1 MAETKYEARLKT
13 LYKEQI
19 KKDLMDESNSILKE
33 WNEPFV
39 VDTISVM
46 NAQGKTTFLGSLRIF
61 DERNAS
67 DIMKEVKSKLAKYG
81 KLTVRDEKVVPCCSA
96 RYTHISFNIVVDNA

>member
-1 MAETKYEARLKT
+1 MSID
-13 LYKEQI
+13 KEQI
-19 KKDLMDESNSILKE
+19 KKDLMNESNIILKE
-33 WNEPFV
+33 WNEPYV
-39 VDTISVM
+39 VDTISIM

-67 DIMKEVKSKLAKYG
+67 DIMKEVESKFAKYG

-96 RYTHISFNIVVDNA
+96 RYTHISFNIVVDNL

>member
-1 MAETKYEARLKT
+1 MPID
-13 LYKEQI
+13 KEQM
-19 KKDLMDESNSILKE
+19 KKDLMDESNTILKE

-61 DERNAS
+61 DERNVPA
-67 DIMKEVKSKLAKYG
+67 IMREVKSKFAKYG

>member
-1 MAETKYEARLKT
+1 MPID
-13 LYKEQI
+13 KEQI
-19 KKDLMDESNSILKE
+19 KKDLMDESNDILKE

-46 NAQGKTTFLGSLRIF
+46 NAQGKTTFLGSLRVF

-67 DIMKEVKSKLAKYG
+67 VIMKEVKTKLAKYG

-96 RYTHISFNIVVDNA
+96 RYTHISFNIVVDNS

>member
-1 MAETKYEARLKT
+1 MPID
-13 LYKEQI
+13 KEQI
-19 KKDLMDESNSILKE
+19 KKDLMDESNNILKE
-33 WNEPFV
+33 WNEPYV

-46 NAQGKTTFLGSLRIF
+46 NAQGKTTFLGSLRVF

-67 DIMKEVKSKLAKYG
+67 DIMKEVKSNLAKYG

>member
-1 MAETKYEARLKT
+1 MPID
-13 LYKEQI
+13 KEQI
-19 KKDLMDESNSILKE
+19 KKDLMDESNNILKE
-33 WNEPFV
+33 WDEPYV

-46 NAQGKTTFLGSLRIF
+46 NAQGKTTFLGSLRVF

-67 DIMKEVKSKLAKYG
+67 DIMKEVKSNLAKYG

>member
-1 MAETKYEARLKT
+1 MAVDKA
-13 LYKEQI
+13 QM
-19 KKDLMDESNSILKE
+19 KKDLMDESNQILKE

-67 DIMKEVKSKLAKYG
+67 DIMKEVESRLAKYG
-81 KLTVRDEKVVPCCSA
+81 KLTVRDERIVPCCSA
-96 RYTHISFNIVVDNA
+96 RYTHISFNVVVDNEGI

>member
-1 MAETKYEARLKT
+1 
-13 LYKEQI
+13 
-19 KKDLMDESNSILKE
+19 
-33 WNEPFV
+33 
-39 VDTISVM
+39 M
-46 NAQGKTTFLGSLRIF
+46 NAQGKTTFLGSLRVF

-67 DIMKEVKSKLAKYG
+67 DIMKEVKSNLAKYG

>member
-1 MAETKYEARLKT
+1 MSID
-13 LYKEQI
+13 KEKI
-19 KKDLMDESNSILKE
+19 KKDLMNESNIILKE
-33 WNEPFV
+33 WNEPYV
-39 VDTISVM
+39 VDTISIM

-67 DIMKEVKSKLAKYG
+67 DIMKEVESKFAKYG

-96 RYTHISFNIVVDNA
+96 RYTHISFNIVVDNL

>member
-1 MAETKYEARLKT
+1 MPID
-13 LYKEQI
+13 KEQI
-19 KKDLMDESNSILKE
+19 KKDLMDESNNILKE
-33 WNEPFV
+33 WNEPYV

-46 NAQGKTTFLGSLRIF
+46 NAQGKTTFLGSLRVF
-61 DERNAS
+61 DEKNAS
-67 DIMKEVKSKLAKYG
+67 DIMKEVKSNLAKYG

>member
-1 MAETKYEARLKT
+1 MPID
-13 LYKEQI
+13 KEQI
-19 KKDLMDESNSILKE
+19 KKDLMDESNNILKE
-33 WNEPFV
+33 WNEPYV

-46 NAQGKTTFLGSLRIF
+46 NAQGKTTFLGSLRVF

-67 DIMKEVKSKLAKYG
+67 YIMKEVKSNLAKYG